1 MLLCLKSKKVSFYT
15 NSNFLI
21 ALFFQ
26 PEAEFKELE
35 PRLKFKPL
43 VKYYWFHL
51 KLYSM
56 LQDLSGRSIATG
68 FFCGFKTGLK
78 FIKFGHWY
86 PWYFNFGN
94 SLYFIYFNYTGLP
107 TKDDTA
113 LQRRP
118 LTLKIRRFQGYTS
131 HGGPE
136 SIWIRTGPSPDIGL
150 SDTRY

>member
-78 FIKFGHWY
+78 FIKFGHCTLDISILVTHCILYILIIQGYPQRMTLHYQEDLWLLNY
-86 PWYFNFGN
+86 DVFKVIQVTAWTRVNLNSNRTVPWY
-94 SLYFIYFNYTGLP
+94 
-107 TKDDTA
+107 
-113 LQRRP
+113 RP
-118 LTLKIRRFQGYTS
+118 
-131 HGGPE
+131 
-136 SIWIRTGPSPDIGL
+136 
-150 SDTRY
+150 